1 MPWKLLLYLV
11 LLGCVLAFVGLNLDH
26 TADISLGF
34 ILYRDVP
41 VFLSLFFAFF
51 LGVVLTIPAVMF
63 TASRKTRDRSE
74 RRRER
79 REKQETRKE
88 EKARRIA
95 HKEERRQARGAA
107 RAAKASRAEKKR
119 TLPGG
124 P

>member
-34 ILYRDVP
+34 VLYQDVP

-63 TASRKTRDRSE
+63 TTSRKTRDRSE

-79 REKQETRKE
+79 QEQREIRNQK
-88 EKARRIA
+88 KALTASR
-95 HKEERRQARGAA
+95 KEERRQARE
-107 RAAKASRAEKKR
+107 AAKAAKTAKKR
-119 TLPGG
+119 SLPGG
-124 P
+124 S